1 MDFASMK
8 VKEINDLFKSSTH
21 EEHLTYIDALL
32 SDDRNSINKLGQ
44 KVSKEIDKRNAIIE
58 KFETM
63 SEFEKPFWENS
74 KLVAGLDEVGRGP
87 LFGSVVTACVI
98 LDENVKIY
106 GLDDSKKIKESE
118 RERLYDEIMA
128 KAKCVSI
135 GMCDNDEID
144 DINILNATKLAM
156 MKAIALMD
164 ITPEHLLIDALL
176 LPEVDIEQTSIIKGD
191 TKSVSIAAAS
201 IIAKVTRDRMMI
213 ELDKEYPEYDFKN
226 NKGYGTASHYAGI
239 EKVGITKYHRKSF
252 LKNII

>member
-1 MDFASMK
+1 MEFSNMK
-8 VKEINDLFKSSTH
+8 VKEINELFKSSTH
-21 EEHLTYIDALL
+21 EQHLLYLDGLL
-32 SDDRNSINKLGQ
+32 EDERNSIKKLGL
-44 KVSKEIDKRNAIIE
+44 KILKEIDKREAVIE

-63 SEFEKPFWENS
+63 CEFEKPYWNKS

-87 LFGSVVTACVI
+87 LFGPVVTACVI
-98 LDENVKIY
+98 LDENERIY

-135 GMCDNDEID
+135 GMCDNNEID

-164 ITPEHLLIDALL
+164 ITPDHLLIDALEL
-176 LPEVDIEQTSIIKGD
+176 SEVNIEQTSIIKGD

-201 IIAKVTRDRMMI
+201 IIAKVTRDRMI
-213 ELDKEYPEYDFKN
+213 VKLDKEYPEYDFKN